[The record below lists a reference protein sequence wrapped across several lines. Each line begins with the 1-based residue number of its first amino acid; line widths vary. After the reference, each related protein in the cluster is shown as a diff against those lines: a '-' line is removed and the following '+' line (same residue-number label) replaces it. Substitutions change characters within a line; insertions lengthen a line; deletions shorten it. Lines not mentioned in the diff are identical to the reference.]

1 MTELTPKQE
10 AFCFAYIE
18 TGNASEAYR
27 QAYETEDMKSE
38 TVHRKAKE
46 LMDNGKIT
54 ARIEELKAEHAE
66 RHKLTVDDL
75 LKELE
80 EARILAR
87 EKENPNAMT
96 QATMGKAK
104 LLGLDKQVIN
114 DEAYQQILK
123 GVLSSKS
130 VTPRYK
136 RFLKNAIRQSA
147 CPDILAEP

>member
-1 MTELTPKQE
+1 MIELTPTQE
-10 AFCFAYIE
+10 AFCLAYIE

-27 QAYETEDMKSE
+27 QAYEAEEMKPE

-75 LKELE
+75 LAELE
-80 EARILAR
+80 EARLLAK

-104 LLGLDKQVIN
+104 LLGLDKQVI
-114 DEAYQQILK
+114 DHTSSDDSLKPQIQLTE
-123 GVLSSKS
+123 GEFREIALE
-130 VTPRYK
+130 
-136 RFLKNAIRQSA
+136 L
-147 CPDILAEP
+147 LATV

>member
-10 AFCFAYIE
+10 SFCLTYIE

-27 QAYETEDMKSE
+27 QTYEAEGMKPE
-38 TVHRKAKE
+38 TINRKAKE
-46 LMDNGKIT
+46 LLDNGKIT

-80 EARILAR
+80 EARELAKA
-87 EKENPNAMT
+87 KENPNAMT

-104 LLGLDKQVIN
+104 ILGLDKQIHEVKADLRGLPSKIN
-114 DEAYQQILK
+114 IIFTDEPDPQIT
-123 GVLSSKS
+123 GS
-130 VTPRYK
+130 T
-136 RFLKNAIRQSA
+136 Q
-147 CPDILAEP
+147 